1 MKRLIQRGLP
11 VLRRLFESKCH
22 EREGSSPDDWLFLL
36 KILVSLDHPQTAGEI
51 VVDVIQSGF
60 GGESFVWGVI
70 FDIAVEDSDW
80 SRFLHQKCASNPP
93 DLFCGICY
101 LDFSNHLAKR
111 EGMSPHPFGTGGG
124 LKLLREWLSSD
135 DPGDE
140 SYAMSA
146 AETIQFL
153 GGDEQRELL
162 EIAVNHDS
170 EEVRLIASEVLSNID
185 RERGTEFL
193 RELCF
198 NPATTKRAAS
208 RLRESGRADAIPAE
222 INHPEF
228 RALSEFCEWLRDPE
242 NFGEIADEIDCIG
255 RKKLHW
261 PPTGDEREFFFF
273 KYVYFSDCQEGN
285 QPYETGVGVVGSRT
299 VSLVGHTN
307 PSMSLREI
315 LAMHCCWELQQQGD
329 ARAPALLSIEEGE
342 RLLREP
348 S

>member
-1 MKRLIQRGLP
+1 MGN
-11 VLRRLFESKCH
+11 
-22 EREGSSPDDWLFLL
+22 SPDEWLFLL
-36 KILVSLDHPQTAGEI
+36 KILISLDHPRSAGQI
-51 VVDVIQSGF
+51 LIDAIQSGF

-70 FDIAVEDSDW
+70 FDIALDDSEW
-80 SRFLHQKCASNPP
+80 SCFLWEKCAANPP

-101 LDFSNHLAKR
+101 LDFSNHLAK
-111 EGMSPHPFGTGGG
+111 EKGMLPHPFETGGG
-124 LKLLREWLSSD
+124 LELLREWLSSD
-135 DPGDE
+135 DPSDE

-146 AETIQFL
+146 AESIQFL
-153 GGDEQRELL
+153 RGEAQRELMEL
-162 EIAVNHDS
+162 AENHDS
-170 EEVRLIASEVLSNID
+170 EEVRLIASRTLSNHD
-185 RERGTEFL
+185 QKRGTELL

-198 NPATTKRAAS
+198 NPSTTRRAS
-208 RLRESGRADAIPAE
+208 TILRESGRETAIPIE

-228 RALSEFCEWLRDPE
+228 HALTEFCEWLRDPE

-255 RKKLHW
+255 REKLHW

-285 QPYETGVGVVGSRT
+285 QPDETGVGVVGSRT